1 MKKRLTKTIKN
12 EQTVFPV
19 ILQEESDG
27 GYFVINPA
35 FEGCYSQG
43 NTMEEALANIR
54 EATELCLEEA
64 REENK
69 EPAPRNVSVHL
80 IHA

>member
-1 MKKRLTKTIKN
+1 MKKRFSKTIKN
-12 EQTVFPV
+12 EQAVFPV
-19 ILQEESDG
+19 ILQEESGG
-27 GYFVINPA
+27 GYFVANPA

-64 REENK
+64 HEEKRESS
-69 EPAPRNVSVHL
+69 PRNVSVHL

>member
-1 MKKRLTKTIKN
+1 MKKRFRKTIKN

-19 ILQEESDG
+19 ILQEEAG
-27 GYFVINPA
+27 GGFVVANPA

-43 NTMEEALANIR
+43 DTMEEALANIR

-64 REENK
+64 REENRQ
-69 EPAPRNVSVHL
+69 PVPRAVSVHL